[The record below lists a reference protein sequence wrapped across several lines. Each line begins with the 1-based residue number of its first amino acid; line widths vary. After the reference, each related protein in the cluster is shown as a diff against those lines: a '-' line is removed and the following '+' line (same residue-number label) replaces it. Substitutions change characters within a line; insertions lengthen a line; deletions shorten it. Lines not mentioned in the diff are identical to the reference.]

1 MTHTELYE
9 IVKDHRDVW
18 GEHLFPE
25 IHKAHGVIWWANR
38 AMGGTPVPAALVE
51 PTLLGLGVAW
61 LAQNG
66 ACPSLYGN
74 ALNSKSRID
83 YTVKYADG
91 TPGLYFKYADS
102 PTAAVYAAIGEVKA
116 ARRGSA

>member
-1 MTHTELYE
+1 MTYAELLE

-61 LAQNG
+61 LVENG
-66 ACPSLYGN
+66 GSARIYPPLPTRPEYFVGTDDCGGWRLPSLL
-74 ALNSKSRID
+74 AS
-83 YTVKYADG
+83 
-91 TPGLYFKYADS
+91 
-102 PTAAVYAAIGEVKA
+102 VYAAIAEVKA
-116 ARRGSA
+116 ARMGSA